1 MRSTL
6 IRAVLV
12 TLLSVTATVGLLS
25 SGPASA
31 STPVTATTA
40 VNVRAKPSTDAKILG
55 SLYRGQT
62 VRATS
67 AKGGWTTITYGGTKA
82 YVSSRYLTGGE
93 NLPTGDQVG
102 AGKIK
107 VTTTTVNL
115 RTGPGV
121 AEDVV
126 RVLAKGTRVTATGTT
141 SKGWT
146 QVTSGSAKGWVSS
159 QYLTDATSAGGLPAV
174 IGTRTTTEDLN
185 VRATAADDGKLLGL
199 ARKGTKVSVTGATDN
214 ARAQIIWNRQ
224 VAWVLARY
232 LSNAGTTQPT
242 APPLP
247 AITGTRWATADL
259 TIRTNSGSNFTDLG
273 DIPKGTQVSITGR
286 VVNGRAEIIWE
297 GAVRWVT
304 AQYLSTTKPS
314 GNTSGGGTLS
324 GSRAGL
330 KPNAFKVLDA
340 VEKNFPQIKSF
351 GGKRPD
357 ALPDHPSGRALDLM
371 ITNYRS
377 ASGKKVGYDLS
388 RWLRAHHS
396 ELGINYIIYN
406 QEIWNVQRDSQGWR
420 HMASRGSDS
429 ANHKNH
435 VHVTVFAAGYAPI

>member
-12 TLLSVTATVGLLS
+12 TLLSVTTTVGLLS
-25 SGPASA
+25 SGPATA

-40 VNVRAKPSTDAKILG
+40 VNVRAKPSTSAKILG

-67 AKGGWTTITYGGTKA
+67 AKDGWTTISYGGTKA
-82 YVSSRYLTGGE
+82 YVASRYLTGGE
-93 NLPTGDQVG
+93 DLPTGDLVG
-102 AGKIK
+102 AGKVK
-107 VTTTTVNL
+107 VTTTAVNL
-115 RTGPGV
+115 RTGPGI

-146 QVTSGSAKGWVSS
+146 QVTAGATKGWVSS
-159 QYLTDATSAGGLPAV
+159 QYLTDAATNGGLPAV
-174 IGTRTTTEDLN
+174 IGTRTTTADLN
-185 VRATAADDGKLLGL
+185 VRATASDDGRLIGL
-199 ARKGTKVSVTGATDN
+199 ARKSTKVSVTGATDN
-214 ARAQIIWNRQ
+214 ARAQIVWKGQ
-224 VAWVLARY
+224 VGWVLARY

-259 TIRTNSGSNFTDLG
+259 TIRTTSGSDFKDLG
-273 DIPKGTQVSITGR
+273 DIPKGTKISITGR
-286 VVNGRAEIIWE
+286 KENGRAQIIWE
-297 GAVRWVT
+297 RAVRWVT
-304 AQYLSTTKPS
+304 AKYLSTTKPS
-314 GNTSGGGTLS
+314 VSSGGGTLS
-324 GSRAGL
+324 GSRKGL
-330 KPNAFKVLDA
+330 KPNAIKVLDA

-351 GGKRPD
+351 GGVRPD

-377 ASGKKVGYDLS
+377 AAGKKVGYDLS

-406 QEIWNVQRDSQGWR
+406 QEIWNVQRNSQGWR

-435 VHVTVFAAGYAPI
+435 VHVTVFADGYKPI